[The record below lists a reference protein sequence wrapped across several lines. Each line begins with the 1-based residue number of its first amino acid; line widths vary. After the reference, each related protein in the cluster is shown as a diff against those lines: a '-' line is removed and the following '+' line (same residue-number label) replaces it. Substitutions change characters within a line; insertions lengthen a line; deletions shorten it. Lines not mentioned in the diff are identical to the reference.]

1 MAFTLKKHTS
11 NQLESARLNDV
22 NDNWGDIEQAIDIL
36 QTNASLCQSGR
47 VSALQVAPNSVTT
60 VDLIFPKPFT
70 QAPNVVASVEN
81 SPQLTM
87 CSVRFITATSAQIR
101 FYNGATYPADMHA
114 QWIAVG
120 K

>member
-47 VSALQVAPNSVTT
+47 VEALQAAPNSVTN
-60 VDLIFPKPFT
+60 VELIFPKPFT

-81 SPQLTM
+81 SPQLIT
-87 CSVRFITATSAQIR
+87 CSVRNVTTTSAQIR
-101 FYNGATYPADMHA
+101 FYNGATYPYDLHA